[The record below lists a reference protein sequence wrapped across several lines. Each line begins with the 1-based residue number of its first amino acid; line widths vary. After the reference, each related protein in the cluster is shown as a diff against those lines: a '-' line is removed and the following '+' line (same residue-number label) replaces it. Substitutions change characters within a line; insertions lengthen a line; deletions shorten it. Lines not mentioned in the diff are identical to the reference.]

1 MEVISSKNYTN
12 KRFINKMGH
21 FIPSQFIPDYMDP
34 LI

>member
-21 FIPSQFIPDYMDP
+21 FILLQFIPDYMDP